1 MKGNVCSILIAMVR
15 THVKSDHGQGVAT
28 VLKDT
33 YPLASVRSDII
44 KVVIDP
50 SNQKKVSED
59 ILPFVDSWSDP
70 CLEFAVKTLT
80 GAFPSL
86 EENLALKHAV
96 EKLCVGSSDSN
107 PIGSKAFPGASGCS
121 QSSEYPSLVKEQ
133 LRFERKLLESSTSQ
147 NILSAG
153 SLPERTLNRY
163 KHSYREKQLGSQ
175 QVKVLLEPLGRKLCN
190 RALDFLKGH
199 KHSSLRLGKQA
210 KNISMSFHLI
220 DYGHTKQTIINSPS
234 ALCD

>member
-1 MKGNVCSILIAMVR
+1 LILIATVR
-15 THVKSDHGQGVAT
+15 THVKSDHGQGEVT

-33 YPLASVRSDII
+33 KPLRSLKSDII
-44 KVVIDP
+44 EVVIDP
-50 SNQKKVSED
+50 STQKKVSED

-80 GAFPSL
+80 GAFPNL

-96 EKLCVGSSDSN
+96 EKLLVGSSDSN
-107 PIGSKAFPGASGCS
+107 PVGSKAFPGVSGCS
-121 QSSEYPSLVKEQ
+121 KCLECPSLAKEQ
-133 LRFERKLLESSTSQ
+133 LQFKRKLHESSTSQ
-147 NILSAG
+147 HILSAL
-153 SLPERTLNRY
+153 SLPERALNKY
-163 KHSYREKQLGSQ
+163 KHGCRENQLGSQ

-199 KHSSLRLGKQA
+199 KHSSLHLGKQA

-220 DYGHTKQTIINSPS
+220 DYGHQKQTILNSPS

>member
-1 MKGNVCSILIAMVR
+1 MR
-15 THVKSDHGQGVAT
+15 THVKSDHEQGEAT

-33 YPLASVRSDII
+33 NPLTSLKSDII

-50 SNQKKVSED
+50 STQKKVSED

-80 GAFPSL
+80 GAFPNL

-96 EKLCVGSSDSN
+96 EKLWVGSSDSD
-107 PIGSKAFPGASGCS
+107 PIGFKAFPDVSGCG
-121 QSSEYPSLVKEQ
+121 QCSECPSLAKEQ
-133 LRFERKLLESSTSQ
+133 LWFKPKLHESNTSQ

-153 SLPERTLNRY
+153 SLPERALNRY
-163 KHSYREKQLGSQ
+163 KHGYREKQQ

-199 KHSSLRLGKQA
+199 KHSNLHLGKQA
-210 KNISMSFHLI
+210 KHISMSFHVI
-220 DYGHTKQTIINSPS
+220 DYGHQNQNILNSPS